1 MTAAEIKSARFEL
14 GLSLTGMAE
23 ALGMNRR
30 SIMRMESGEWPVYER
45 TEKQVSS
52 LLLMH
57 RLKESVKP

>member
-14 GLSLTGMAE
+14 GHSLTGMAE

-30 SIMRMESGEWPVYER
+30 TVMRMEAGEWAVHDR
-45 TEKQVSS
+45 TAKQVSS